1 MKKIVLFI
9 VLFTIGVVFGQ
20 ENDSIKVDLST
31 PQSTIRTHFY
41 FLETDNYHPEI
52 AAKTIQG
59 YQGERAEELAIKLKK
74 TLNGRGLYVVLRKI
88 PNDPNFTDTVHK
100 EAIQRYVLFP
110 ERMPQI
116 YLEKVG
122 DNWYYSKQTLL
133 QVDKLYDEV
142 FPWYAQKIHQW
153 LPKFGDKRFLSIPI
167 WKFTGLISLLIAS
180 ALLFFIL
187 NKLIYF
193 ILIKTQKII
202 SKFINGD
209 TTIILKKIARG
220 TSLLLVIKLIRSI
233 VPIFSLN
240 FKINEIVF
248 FCIDLLFILFIIY
261 IFLRIVDLFMVFYS
275 EHAKKTET
283 KLDDQLVP
291 ILRHILKILV
301 VFFGSLKLLAF
312 LGVEPI
318 KILAGLSIGGLAL
331 ALASQDTVK
340 NFIGTIMI
348 FVDKPF
354 QIGDFIIAG
363 DVEGTVERV
372 GFRSTLVRAPDT
384 SIYQITNSKLS
395 ELTVK
400 NRGLLKYRRYKT
412 ELGIRY
418 DTPPEMVDAF
428 VKGVRQI
435 IEKHP
440 GTLSNNY
447 NVEFTGFGDSALLIL
462 LNVYFEDTNWGNEQ
476 AAKHTL
482 HMAILKF
489 ANSIGVGF
497 AFPSTTVM
505 VEQFPNTGNDFPKYN
520 TSQKEVDE
528 ILKGITFENK

>member
-9 VLFTIGVVFGQ
+9 VLFTAGVVFGQ

-31 PQSTIRTHFY
+31 PQSTIRTHLY
-41 FLETDNYHPEI
+41 FLDSETYHPEK
-52 AAKTIQG
+52 AAKAIQG
-59 YQGERAEELAIKLKK
+59 YQGERAEELAIKIRKILK
-74 TLNGRGLYVVLRKI
+74 GRGLFIILQKI
-88 PNDPNFTDTVHK
+88 PNDPDFADTVHNQS
-100 EAIQRYVLFP
+100 IQRYVLFP

-122 DNWYYSKQTLL
+122 DNWYFSEQTLL

-153 LPKFGDKRFLSIPI
+153 LPKFGDKSFLGVSI
-167 WKFTGLISLLIAS
+167 WKYMGLILLLLIS
-180 ALLFFIL
+180 TLLFFIL
-187 NKLIYF
+187 NKGIYF
-193 ILIKTQKII
+193 ILIKTQKAIPKL
-202 SKFINGD
+202 SDKN
-209 TTIILKKIARG
+209 TIITLKKIARIV
-220 TSLLLVIKLIRSI
+220 SLLLIIELIRSI
-233 VPIFSLN
+233 IPILS
-240 FKINEIVF
+240 FKLKFNEIVF
-248 FCIDLLFILFIIY
+248 FCIDLMFILFVIF
-261 IFLRIVDLFMVFYS
+261 IFLRIVDFFMILYS
-275 EHAKKTET
+275 SRAKKTET
-283 KLDDQLVP
+283 KLDEQLIP
-291 ILRHILKILV
+291 ILKHILKIIV
-301 VFFGSLKLLAF
+301 IFFGLLKVLTF
-312 LGVEPI
+312 LGADSV
-318 KILAGLSIGGLAL
+318 KIIAGLSIGGLAV

-384 SIYQITNSKLS
+384 AIYQITNSRLS

-440 GTLSNNY
+440 GTLNNNY
-447 NVEFTGFGDSALLIL
+447 NVEFTGFGASALLIL
-462 LNVYFEDTNWGNEQ
+462 LNVYFEDTNWGQEQ

-489 ANSIGVGF
+489 ANNIGVGF

-520 TSQKEVDE
+520 TSPKEVDE